1 MGWDGPEVLHIKAVT
16 SVDHL
21 VLLPNVFFCTT
32 SSSLV
37 ALLSAT
43 AKEAADGKNASVIFP
58 ASKYSGTV
66 CLVKPQLSSQPYLT
80 V

>member
-1 MGWDGPEVLHIKAVT
+1 MGWDGPEVLHIRAVT

-21 VLLPNVFFCTT
+21 VPLLSAFFCRTC
-32 SSSLV
+32 SSLV

-43 AKEAADGKNASVIFP
+43 TKEAADGGKKNASVIFP

-66 CLVKPQLSSQPYLT
+66 CLVKPQLSSQP
-80 V
+80 